1 MNSTREHILK
11 VSLTLFF
18 QKSYK
23 EVTMKEIVEKTGLS
37 KGAFYHYFNSKEDL
51 FHEIVNIF
59 FSLGAM
65 DFTSFPQDSLK
76 GFYEHYLAF
85 KGESFK
91 QLGHFMNTESDG
103 NSNFNLMLLLFDALQ
118 RFPEYLAIEKAQ
130 YEKEVK
136 VWEEVIET
144 ARQKGEI
151 NSEAANRQL
160 ADLFLYCTDG
170 VFVRLANG
178 TDFPDFETGLK
189 QAFDTIYEGLKP

>member
-1 MNSTREHILK
+1 MNTTREHILK

-51 FHEIVNIF
+51 FREIVNMF

-65 DFTSFPQDSLK
+65 DFTSFPKNTLK
-76 GFYEHYLAF
+76 GFYEHYLSY
-85 KGESFK
+85 KGASFK
-91 QLGHFMNTESDG
+91 QLEHFMNSENGT

-118 RFPEYLAIEKAQ
+118 RFPEYLAIEKTQ

-144 ARQKGEI
+144 ARQRGEI
-151 NSEAANRQL
+151 TSEAAKRQL

-178 TDFPDFETGLK
+178 ADFPDFETGLK
-189 QAFDTIYEGLKP
+189 QAFDTIYKGLKS